1 MFLHSMISGV
11 WAAERRLAVTPS
23 PSVVINNVK
32 FLGIVAGKSKYM
44 NLLPRL
50 SFKIHESFYVCHGI
64 LKHVKFFI

>member
-1 MFLHSMISGV
+1 MISGV
-11 WAAERRLAVTPS
+11 WAAERSLAVTPS
-23 PSVVINNVK
+23 SSVVINNVK

-50 SFKIHESFYVCHGI
+50 SFKIHESFYVYHGI